1 MPAAIRTGRQGPCP
15 RRNLLLPLA
24 AKNDHAD
31 RVTPGTS
38 PAQSTRPASRPP
50 GQKTASGIFLR
61 HGQTRVRRTLR
72 KSLNSRRVAA
82 PAATKSAS
90 GVRYYGLRYYN
101 PGTGR
106 WLSRDPINESGGP
119 NIYGFVGNDA
129 VNASDGLGE
138 DFIAVADRAV
148 EGTLGAFYHYSIEY
162 WICPCPPDSN
172 AETSISDFLS
182 KHPTASRAGGV
193 QLMREGGWKVL
204 RKKGND
210 SKVENTAIS
219 RIEYRDSG
227 TSFEVV
233 YTGNPDDVKGRWD
246 SINQA
251 ASSYPYAE
259 QPGASISHWPNSR
272 YDIGNDVNNSNT
284 FVRYIVGGAG
294 MSMQEMS
301 GSHPG
306 RDTPI
311 PIPDDYAG
319 NKPYRAAQ

>member
-1 MPAAIRTGRQGPCP
+1 VPVAPDYAPS
-15 RRNLLLPLA
+15 LA
-24 AKNDHAD
+24 AS
-31 RVTPGTS
+31 R
-38 PAQSTRPASRPP
+38 RRRPP
-50 GQKTASGIFLR
+50 QRTTPKNSRLGFFGNPSG
-61 HGQTRVRRTLR
+61 RTLGQR
-72 KSLNSRRVAA
+72 YA
-82 PAATKSAS
+82 PHRTAPGYRACGYKTVS
-90 GVRYYGLRYYN
+90 GR
-101 PGTGR
+101 PE